1 MSQNLHDAKTPSCS
15 YDYNMQQAMSQ
26 QKENRE
32 IGVLTEESGDIINQL
47 IIDTQ
52 KEVQQWKRKSNFH
65 KEMYSAVKDEVEEI
79 PNYSRYRE
87 DKLMEKIKTANEK
100 TEGLLV
106 YLADSMANTVD
117 MFLDK
122 DKLEGKCVV
131 LQGEL
136 CELEAAHRD
145 VQCKLHDSEEK
156 NKALEARLEEALQK
170 NGEMQDMKEEL
181 KEMQTN
187 MQNIVQDFEREK
199 KKFKVLYHKCNQMKE
214 DKNDLEKKCADM
226 QCTIQEMVKVTNEA
240 QKVQKEKYKKLKEKH
255 EEKHQELKEL
265 EKRCKKLEEQN
276 AENISKLKKLTL
288 ENEEPQERCQKKKRW
303 FRFCWNKSTAEM
315 QCKSQEMVKDM
326 HEAQKVQNEK
336 YKKLKEKHEEKHQ
349 ELKELEKK
357 CKKLEEQNAEN
368 ISKLKKLTLENEEL
382 QERCQ
387 KKKKWFRFC
396 WNKSTDS
403 SQKHRQNRVS
413 PL

>member
-1 MSQNLHDAKTPSCS
+1 MSQNLHDAETPSCS

-32 IGVLTEESGDIINQL
+32 IGVLTEESGDIFNQL
-47 IIDTQ
+47 LIDTQ
-52 KEVQQWKRKSNFH
+52 KEVQQLKRKSNFH
-65 KEMYSAVKDEVEEI
+65 EEMHSAVKEEVQQMRNYARHRESRLVEEA
-79 PNYSRYRE
+79 
-87 DKLMEKIKTANEK
+87 KTANEK
-100 TEGLLV
+100 TKGLLV
-106 YLADSMANTVD
+106 YLADSMANTVN
-117 MFLDK
+117 MFIDK

-156 NKALEARLEEALQK
+156 HKALEARLEEALQK

-255 EEKHQELKEL
+255 EEKHQ
-265 EKRCKKLEEQN
+265 
-276 AENISKLKKLTL
+276 KLTL

-368 ISKLKKLTLENEEL
+368 ISKLKKLTIENEEL